1 MGSVAGVEKPLT
13 SPGTTRRRGWAAPL
27 AVGAGVVVMAALNFW
42 GDRFFA
48 RWDLTSDRRYSLSPS
63 TRELLASL
71 PDTVRVRF
79 YLTPGLPQPYETH
92 GRFVRDLLAEYQR
105 AARGRWTVE
114 QIAPDGSDDMD
125 REFRRLHMA
134 PDRFTQVASDQYQ
147 VREGHMGIVL
157 RYNDKEEVL
166 PFVKSVDTL
175 EYELSSRVRS
185 LIQPDKKN
193 LFFISNHNEVSPNH
207 IKEGPAGRLFEEFH
221 VEPTRLSKEDP
232 GLRPDAIFLLGP
244 QTALSEEELDVLD
257 HYISS
262 GIPTVVALNRRVVFP
277 QNFRSMAQETGLES
291 FLEHYGVRVD
301 RDFVMDPQCSNIAIR
316 SANGSFLVKYFPFV
330 WSDNLDRSHRTLSH
344 IDVLGF
350 PFASPLQ
357 PTIAPSSSLRWTVL
371 ARSSPESWIW
381 PGLYNVDPPSLQK
394 QWESDPP
401 TGFAAA
407 GREKDTG
414 PFALA
419 VMVEG
424 STVSFRSPRRQAP
437 NIKLVV
443 MGTSFFANPQVPNPD
458 GNALFILSLA
468 QTLTRGKHDLAIPPK
483 SSPYRPLKPLSAPLR
498 FLVKMA
504 GYFGVPGIVILAG
517 LAHWLNRR
525 TQRDRIRHQFRPIK
539 TSEM

>member
-1 MGSVAGVEKPLT
+1 MGAVAGVEKPLT
-13 SPGTTRRRGWAAPL
+13 SPGSAGKRGGAAPL
-27 AVGAGVVVMAALNFW
+27 AVGAGIVVLAALNFL
-42 GDRFFA
+42 GDRYFA
-48 RWDLTSDRRYSLSPS
+48 RWDLTSDRRYSLSSS
-63 TRELLASL
+63 TRALLASL
-71 PDTVRVRF
+71 TDTVHVRF

-92 GRFVRDLLAEYQR
+92 GRFVRDLLGEYLR
-105 AARGRWTVE
+105 AARGRMVLE

-134 PDRFTQVASDQYQ
+134 PARFTQVASDQYQ
-147 VREGHMGIVL
+147 VREGHMGLVL
-157 RYNDKEEVL
+157 RYKGKEEVL
-166 PFVKSVDTL
+166 AFVNNVDTL

-185 LIQPDKKN
+185 LIQPEKKN

-207 IKEGPAGRLFEEFH
+207 IKEGPAGRLFDEFH

-244 QTALSEEELDVLD
+244 QTALSEDELDMLD
-257 HYISS
+257 QYISS
-262 GIPTVVALNRRVVFP
+262 GVPTVVALNRRVVFP
-277 QNFRSMAQETGLES
+277 SNFRSMAQATGLES

-301 RDFVMDPQCSNIAIR
+301 RDFVMDAQCSNIAIR
-316 SANGSFLVKYFPFV
+316 SANGPFLVKYFPFIL
-330 WSDNLDRSHRTLSH
+330 SNNLDRTHRALSH

-357 PTIAPSSSLRWTVL
+357 STLAPGASLSWTVL
-371 ARSSPESWIW
+371 ARSSLQSWVW

-401 TGFAAA
+401 TDFAA
-407 GREKDTG
+407 GRERDRG

-424 STVSFRSPRRQAP
+424 STVSFRAP
-437 NIKLVV
+437 HRPAPSIKLVV

-468 QTLTRGKHDLAIPPK
+468 QTLTRGEHDLAIPPK
-483 SSPYRPLKPLSAPLR
+483 SSPYRPLKPLSASLR

-504 GYFGVPGIVILAG
+504 GYFGVPGIVIMAG

-525 TQRDRIRHQFRPIK
+525 NQRNRLQRRY
-539 TSEM
+539 TV